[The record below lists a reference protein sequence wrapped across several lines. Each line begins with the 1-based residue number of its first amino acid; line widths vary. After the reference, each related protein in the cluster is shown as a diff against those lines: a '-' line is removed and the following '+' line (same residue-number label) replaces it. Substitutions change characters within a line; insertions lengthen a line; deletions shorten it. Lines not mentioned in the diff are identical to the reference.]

1 MGHVV
6 REVGQDLARRPQT
19 LQVIRATFPNQILHA
34 VNDSFATR
42 FHHVVGVP
50 AVGCFSGRVLGGG
63 WGGVGAEGGGGRGGE
78 YIGIESNERGLEV
91 EYWVMREQIGLE
103 VMEFGVGGV
112 RGLMRIELGIDII

>member
-63 WGGVGAEGGGGRGGE
+63 WGGVGAEGGGGGGA
-78 YIGIESNERGLEV
+78 ST
-91 EYWVMREQIGLE
+91 
-103 VMEFGVGGV
+103 
-112 RGLMRIELGIDII
+112 